1 MNFSMQKKILT
12 YHQMRIWKKKIWVS
26 TSFISIG
33 KIVVLLPKYLS
44 DFIEKNRDF
53 CPIGVFY
60 YEMKN
65 VPITST
71 TTVSDAKRTLR
82 DIGISNTKRFIFGH
96 LIISCLK
103 KKFNFLC
110 EEMEGSTDTSMIS
123 ESKLDKNFTQGQFV
137 TEGSTHFSQ
146 GHFVTEDS
154 THLSDLI
161 TIKVEGEF
169 TNHQ

>member
-1 MNFSMQKKILT
+1 M
-12 YHQMRIWKKKIWVS
+12 
-26 TSFISIG
+26 
-33 KIVVLLPKYLS
+33 VLLPKYLS

-71 TTVSDAKRTLR
+71 TTVSNAKSTLR
-82 DIGISNTKRFIFGH
+82 DIGINRFILGH

-103 KKFNFLC
+103 NKFNFLC
-110 EEMEGSTDTSMIS
+110 EQMEGSTDTSMIS
-123 ESKLDKNFTQGQFV
+123 ESKLDKNFTQGHFV
-137 TEGSTHFSQ
+137 TEGSTHLSQ
-146 GHFVTEDS
+146 GHFVTEGS

>member
-1 MNFSMQKKILT
+1 
-12 YHQMRIWKKKIWVS
+12 
-26 TSFISIG
+26 
-33 KIVVLLPKYLS
+33 
-44 DFIEKNRDF
+44 
-53 CPIGVFY
+53 
-60 YEMKN
+60 
-65 VPITST
+65 
-71 TTVSDAKRTLR
+71 
-82 DIGISNTKRFIFGH
+82 
-96 LIISCLK
+96 
-103 KKFNFLC
+103 
-110 EEMEGSTDTSMIS
+110 MEGSTDTSMIS